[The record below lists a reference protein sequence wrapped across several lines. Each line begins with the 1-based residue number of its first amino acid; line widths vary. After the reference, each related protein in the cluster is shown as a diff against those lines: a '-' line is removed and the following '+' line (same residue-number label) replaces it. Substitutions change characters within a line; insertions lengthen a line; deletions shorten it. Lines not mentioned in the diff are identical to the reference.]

1 MSKLNPVNGN
11 VILRPIENEEETI
24 GNIIIPDMGQELP
37 DIGEVVAVSEIYNFN
52 LGEYVPLEIKV
63 GMKVLLPKM
72 GAQKIKVDNQD
83 YWITNQTSILSILEE

>member
-11 VILRPIENEEETI
+11 VIIRPIENEEETI

-52 LGEYVPLEIKV
+52 RGEYIPSVIKK

>member
-37 DIGEVVAVSEIYNFN
+37 DIGEVVAVSNIYNFHT
-52 LGEYVPLEIKV
+52 GEYIPSFIKK
-63 GMKVLLPKM
+63 GMKVLLPKI
-72 GAQKIKVDNQD
+72 GAQRIKIDNQD

>member
-1 MSKLNPVNGN
+1 MSNLKPVNGN

-37 DIGEVVAVSEIYNFN
+37 DIGEVVSVSELYNFN
-52 LGEYVPLEIKV
+52 LGEYLPSIVKK
-63 GMKVLLPKM
+63 GMKVLIPKM